1 MPNKEEKQKNNS
13 KAVKRFLWIGFF
25 GLVALFLL
33 ATWIRFLFTEKLSI
47 YQSGEYAV
55 QGVDVSYYQGEID
68 WEVLGE
74 QIDFAFMKATEGS
87 SHTDLRFE
95 ENRSGA
101 LENDVICGAY
111 HFFSFESSGETQAEN
126 FIRVVGSWDGMLP
139 PVVDVEYYSVEEAI
153 TVEEEQIREEL
164 RRMLLV
170 LEEYYGVKPIIYA
183 TLQSYY
189 SILDGEFDDYPLWIR
204 NTYFAPT
211 PLIPNWD
218 FWQYCDEGELA
229 GYGGESRYIDLNV
242 YAGTREELDSIR
254 IWQ

>member
-1 MPNKEEKQKNNS
+1 MQDKGEKQNNYKN
-13 KAVKRFLWIGFF
+13 VWRRVLWIVFF
-25 GLVALFLL
+25 GLIALFLL
-33 ATWIRFLFTEKLSI
+33 VTWIRFLFTEKLSV
-47 YQSGEYAV
+47 YQSREYEV

-68 WEVLGE
+68 WEVLGG

-95 ENRSGA
+95 ENKAGA
-101 LENDVICGAY
+101 LENDVLCGAY
-111 HFFSFESSGETQAEN
+111 HFFSFESGGETQAEN
-126 FIRVVGSWDGMLP
+126 FIRVVGRWDGMLP

-153 TVEEEQIREEL
+153 TVEEERIREEL

-204 NTYFAPT
+204 NTYFEPSL
-211 PLIPNWD
+211 LIPNWE
-218 FWQYCDEGELA
+218 FWQYCAEGELD
-229 GYGGESRYIDLNV
+229 GYSGESRYIDLN
-242 YAGTREELDSIR
+242 AFDGTVEDLENMR
-254 IWQ
+254 IWH